1 MIKLIVNGFEV
12 PLFSNEVLDT
22 QDKQEGLVE
31 DYKATFGSP
40 QGARVL
46 SHLASKAMFDA
57 PTFDPDQR
65 VEAQNEGM
73 RRLFLSILR
82 QVSRPTMKSVKKQGE
97 VEV

>member
-1 MIKLIVNGFEV
+1 MIKLIVDGFEV
-12 PLFSNEVLDT
+12 PLFSQEVLDT
-22 QDKQEGLVE
+22 QEKQEGLVE
-31 DYKATFGSP
+31 DYKATFCSP

-46 SHLASKAMFDA
+46 AHLASKAMFDC

-82 QVSRPTMKSVKKQGE
+82 QVSRPTMRNIKKQGE
-97 VEV
+97 GEV